1 MPAVNIKAGNRSI
14 RKYHAELDELRGLGI
29 VHEGGLRL
37 AFGDLLR
44 GTAGKGFKW
53 INELPVPGSRVRPD
67 ATLIDEYHLPYGH
80 WEAKDGSDDLEVEI
94 RNKRE
99 RDYPFENIIFEDTRQ
114 AILYQDG
121 RRVMQVDCSKP
132 ADLARLLTTF
142 YQHHMPDF
150 VDFHEAVGRFSDEVP
165 QLAQG
170 LQDRIEIARSRNTAY
185 QSAYADFMTLC
196 REALNPNISREAV
209 EEMLIQHLL
218 TERLIRRVFDQE
230 NFVRRN
236 VIAAEVEKVIDAL
249 TGQHFNRREFLGSL
263 DRFYTA
269 IEKAADRLADFSD
282 KQRFINTI
290 YERFFQ
296 GFSVKVADTH
306 GIVYTPQEVVEF
318 MVAATDE
325 LLQREFGVKLGDEGV
340 CVIDPCT
347 GTGNFVVQLLRRV
360 ARENPRELDNF
371 YRERLFA
378 NEVMLMPYY
387 IASLNIE
394 HEYHTR
400 SGRYEKFRRL
410 SFQDT
415 LDSGRVDL
423 ESQMRLSDEN
433 AKGIAEQWNADINV
447 VIGNP
452 PYNVGQLNENDNNK
466 NRSYRHVER
475 RIRNTYARD
484 SRATL
489 RMQLYDAYVKFFRWA
504 IDRLDD
510 RDGLVCLVSNNSF
523 VEGVAFDGFRRE
535 LLKDF
540 TRVYHLDL
548 AGNFRKGKGEGEN
561 VFGNVT
567 SVGVGITLALRS
579 AAHGEQREL
588 RYWRVPAGLGGQEK
602 LDALRRF
609 SEGRRGALD
618 SVAWRSLT
626 PDERHTWL
634 RPPHADE
641 FERFVP
647 MGMKAAKLKST
658 RKPETIFLTYSGG
671 VKTNR
676 DVVVYDFDRQKL
688 AGRMLDFIR
697 DYNAQVDLYR
707 REGPLEN
714 VDDFVDYSRIKWDGT
729 LKGHLRKLR
738 DTDFDDSRIRISLYR
753 PFSKRYLYFD
763 PMLINSVY
771 RQTEFFPTP
780 VSEQE
785 NLLLTV
791 PGPGNRTGFAG
802 FVTDGIGN
810 LDFSFEKVQ
819 CFPFYTYDADGTRR
833 QENISDWALRLFRA
847 KYPPPVA
854 RDATRQ
860 PDDTDQGRGRL
871 ADVLPDD
878 GHDRRSLATERHA
891 MLPPLHLRP
900 GRDEPQRER
909 HRLGAG
915 ELPQALWQSAWGGGK
930 LHNRKGRHLFL
941 RLWPAA
947 SPALPRA
954 LRRLSQAGAAAHP
967 AGARLLALCRG
978 RPGPRRAAP
987 RLRER
992 HALAPGMGGRPAAS
1006 DRLPRREDAATEE
1019 SPV

>member
-150 VDFHEAVGRFSDEVP
+150 VDFHEAVGRFADEVP

-170 LQDRIEIARSRNTAY
+170 LQDRIAIARSRNTAY
-185 QSAYADFMTLC
+185 QSAFADFVMLC

-325 LLQREFGVKLGDEGV
+325 LLQREFGKKLGDEGV

-360 ARENPRELDNF
+360 ARENPGQLDSF

-400 SGRYEKFRRL
+400 SGRYE
-410 SFQDT
+410 SFEGISYVDT
-415 LDSGRVDL
+415 LDMGRLGL
-423 ESQMRLSDEN
+423 ETLGHLSKEN
-433 AKGIAEQWNADINV
+433 AKRIARQWQAPINV

-452 PYNVGQLNENDNNK
+452 PYNVGQINENDNNK
-466 NRSYRHVER
+466 NRKYEVVDR
-475 RIRNTYARD
+475 RVRETYAAD
-484 SRATL
+484 SHASTNRT
-489 RMQLYDAYVKFFRWA
+489 LYDAYIKFFRWA
-504 IDRLDD
+504 CDRLEG
-510 RDGLVCLVSNNSF
+510 RDGMVCFISNNSF
-523 VEGVAFDGFRRE
+523 VNGVTFDGLRKHMME
-535 LLKDF
+535 DF
-540 TRVYHLDL
+540 TRLYHLDL

-609 SEGRRGALD
+609 SEGKRGALD
-618 SVAWRSLT
+618 AFAWRSLK
-626 PDERHTWL
+626 PDARHTWL
-634 RPPHADE
+634 RPPYADE

-647 MGMKAAKLKST
+647 MGTKAAKSAKGQAALEVEAVFKTFS
-658 RKPETIFLTYSGG
+658 LG
-671 VKTNR
+671 VGTNR
-676 DVVVYDFDRQKL
+676 DATVYDFDRRKL
-688 AGRMLDFIR
+688 LKRIEEFVERYNSEVDRYKRLGRPSD
-697 DYNAQVDLYR
+697 VD
-707 REGPLEN
+707 G
-714 VDDFVDYSRIKWDGT
+714 FVDYEHIKWSST
-729 LKGHLRKLR
+729 LKLILKSGRYAEFNSDWVR
-738 DTDFDDSRIRISLYR
+738 TSIFR
-753 PFSKRYLYFD
+753 PFTKRLLYFD
-763 PMLINSVY
+763 KILVHRPFLFPLI
-771 RQTEFFPTP
+771 FPTP
-780 VSEQE
+780 ETELENSIIAVS
-785 NLLLTV
+785 
-791 PGPGNRTGFAG
+791 GIGNRTGFGALA
-802 FVTDGIGN
+802 TDKLIS
-810 LDFSFEKVQ
+810 LDPAFEKTQ
-819 CFPFYTYDADGTRR
+819 CFPFYTYDANGTRQSENITAWAHRLFTVKYPPHFLRSTEANLAICLTAVGNSGPFHTLMAAQTADLHLTGDSQCFPLYTYDPDGTNRS
-833 QENISDWALRLFRA
+833 ENVTDWALASFRKHYGKVHGEGGQIA
-847 KYPPPVA
+847 QSKRKTSFSTSMACCITRFTANATPIASSVSCRASRWRPSSGPMPRPA
-854 RDATRQ
+854 APSPRCTSATR
-860 PDDTDQGRGRL
+860 
-871 ADVLPDD
+871 A
-878 GHDRRSLATERHA
+878 S
-891 MLPPLHLRP
+891 RP
-900 GRDEPQRER
+900 GR
-909 HRLGAG
+909 
-915 ELPQALWQSAWGGGK
+915 WS
-930 LHNRKGRHLFL
+930 GRST
-941 RLWPAA
+941 R
-947 SPALPRA
+947 
-954 LRRLSQAGAAAHP
+954 
-967 AGARLLALCRG
+967 
-978 RPGPRRAAP
+978 
-987 RLRER
+987 
-992 HALAPGMGGRPAAS
+992 S
-1006 DRLPRREDAATEE
+1006 DRSTTASRR
-1019 SPV
+1019 

>member
-170 LQDRIEIARSRNTAY
+170 LQDRIAIARSRNTAY
-185 QSAYADFMTLC
+185 QRAFADFMTLC

-263 DRFYTA
+263 DRFYAA

-325 LLQREFGVKLGDEGV
+325 LLQREFGKKLGDEGV

-360 ARENPRELDNF
+360 ARENPGQLDSF

-400 SGRYEKFRRL
+400 SGRYEAFEGL
-410 SFQDT
+410 CFVDT
-415 LDSGRVDL
+415 LDLAEGDMPEMFQEFSQKNSARV
-423 ESQMRLSDEN
+423 ERQKA
-433 AKGIAEQWNADINV
+433 AKINV

-452 PYNVGQLNENDNNK
+452 PYNVGQLDENDNNK
-466 NRSYRHVER
+466 NRKYEVVDR
-475 RIRNTYARD
+475 RIRETYAKG

-489 RMQLYDAYVKFFRWA
+489 NSKLYDAYVKFFRWA
-504 IDRLDD
+504 SDRLQ
-510 RDGLVCLVSNNSF
+510 GPNGVVCLITNNSL
-523 VEGVAFDGFRRE
+523 VDGVAFDGMRRE
-535 LLKDF
+535 LLRDF
-540 TRVYHLDL
+540 SSVHHLDL

-588 RYWRVPAGLGGQEK
+588 RYWRVPADASMAVK
-602 LDALRRF
+602 LKSLAARVKDL
-609 SEGRRGALD
+609 RGALG
-618 SVAWRSLT
+618 SVAWRDLT

-634 RPPHADE
+634 RPPHAEE
-641 FERFVP
+641 FERFVT
-647 MGMKAAKLKST
+647 MSIKDT
-658 RKPETIFLTYSGG
+658 RAVMEPDAGKVFGTYSLG
-671 VKTNR
+671 VSTNR
-676 DVVVYDFDRQKL
+676 DAVVYGYDQQQLLDRIEEFIEAYNIEVDRYFRLMPDDIDNFVRYERVKWSRNL
-688 AGRMLDFIR
+688 KRELKRRKYVTYDAGRIR
-697 DYNAQVDLYR
+697 
-707 REGPLEN
+707 
-714 VDDFVDYSRIKWDGT
+714 K
-729 LKGHLRKLR
+729 
-738 DTDFDDSRIRISLYR
+738 SLYR
-753 PFSKRYLYFD
+753 PFAKRHLYFD
-763 PMLINSVY
+763 NTLIDEMSQIP
-771 RQTEFFPTP
+771 RIFPSSE
-780 VSEQE
+780 SEQE
-785 NLLLTV
+785 NLALSVSGVSSSKPFQSLMLSLL
-791 PGPGNRTGFAG
+791 P
-802 FVTDGIGN
+802 N
-810 LDFSFEKVQ
+810 LDLLEKTQ
-819 CFPFYTYDADGTRR
+819 CFPFYTYDANGTR
-833 QENISDWALRLFRA
+833 QSENITAWAHRLFTA
-847 KYPPPVA
+847 KYPPHFSRSTEANLAICLTAVGNSGPFHTLMAAQTADLHLTGDSQCFPLYTYDADGTNRRENVTDWA
-854 RDATRQ
+854 LASFRKHYGKVHGEGGQIAQSKRKTSFSTSMACCITRFTANATPIASSGSCRASRWRPSSGPMPRPAAPSPCCTSATR
-860 PDDTDQGRGRL
+860 
-871 ADVLPDD
+871 A
-878 GHDRRSLATERHA
+878 S
-891 MLPPLHLRP
+891 RP
-900 GRDEPQRER
+900 GR
-909 HRLGAG
+909 
-915 ELPQALWQSAWGGGK
+915 WS
-930 LHNRKGRHLFL
+930 GRST
-941 RLWPAA
+941 R
-947 SPALPRA
+947 
-954 LRRLSQAGAAAHP
+954 
-967 AGARLLALCRG
+967 
-978 RPGPRRAAP
+978 
-987 RLRER
+987 
-992 HALAPGMGGRPAAS
+992 S
-1006 DRLPRREDAATEE
+1006 DRSTTASRRCG
-1019 SPV
+1019 P